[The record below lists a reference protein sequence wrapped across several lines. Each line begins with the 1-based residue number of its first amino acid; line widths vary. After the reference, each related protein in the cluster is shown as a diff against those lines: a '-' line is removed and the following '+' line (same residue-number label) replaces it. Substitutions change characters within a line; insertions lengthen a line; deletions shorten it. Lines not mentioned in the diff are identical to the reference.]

1 MSKEKYRARVHMIL
15 LYPDNES
22 HVEALARIAKSYDY
36 AGIKHDKDTWTEEDE
51 KKNPEHKQGELKK
64 EHYHIVLRTPNATW
78 NTALCKELGIEEK
91 FCEQAKNVDNALQYL
106 IHYNDTD
113 KTTYP
118 IDEVF
123 GSMKVKLT
131 ESINK
136 VEKSE
141 GEKVVELIQFI
152 QNHDGRLRIT
162 EFAEYCA
169 KNGYW
174 AEFRRAGAIFNQI
187 IAEHNYQFEKAMVE
201 ANHTS
206 FIDKNEAIYAR
217 LEREAKQNENEE
229 VEETFEQIEI
239 E

>member
-1 MSKEKYRARVHMIL
+1 MKQNDKYRARVHMLL

-22 HVEALARIAKSYDY
+22 HVEALSRIAKSYDY
-36 AGIKHDKDTWTEEDE
+36 AGITHDKDTWTEEDE

-64 EHYHIVLRTPNATW
+64 EHIHIVLRTPNATW

-91 FCEQAKNVDNALQYL
+91 FCEQAKNIDNALQYL

-113 KTTYP
+113 KATYEVE
-118 IDEVF
+118 DVF
-123 GSMKVKLT
+123 GSLKTKLK

-152 QNHDGRLRIT
+152 REYDGRLSIT
-162 EFAEYCA
+162 AFAEYCA

-174 AEFRRAGAIFNQI
+174 SEFRRSGAIFVKI
-187 IAEHNYQFEKAMVE
+187 IEEKNGE
-201 ANHTS
+201 
-206 FIDKNEAIYAR
+206 
-217 LEREAKQNENEE
+217 ERNGK
-229 VEETFEQIEI
+229 IS
-239 E
+239 